1 MNHDTHDAQHRQ
13 TDNDHGA
20 GADSLRQADSQSA
33 HDSAGYS
40 HADEAAQPVS
50 PLPYR
55 DVDEAS
61 RIFLLPNIFTAGNLF
76 FGFIAIIWCIHGR
89 YVAGDEEQAKLLFT
103 QAVFFILF
111 AGVCDLFDG
120 RVARMGGRESLF
132 GKEFD
137 SIADVVSFGLAP
149 ALMVFFLILHPTES
163 YPFFR
168 QIGWLIGFIYLLC
181 AGIRLAR
188 FNVITNP
195 FIPQTKKSAES
206 AGDFQGLPAPA
217 AAGMIASVVLVMLNY
232 DFHRELYLAL
242 PPLLLLIA
250 YMMVSHVVYPS
261 FKHIGWRSRIKL
273 QHFIL
278 LVVGVVVM
286 VTFWKISFA
295 IVFIVYLFY
304 GLVRHMRREKV
315 IRRSASAV
323 KTAVKDRMGR
333 ERTRNRHGDSESQD

>member
-1 MNHDTHDAQHRQ
+1 MNDE
-13 TDNDHGA
+13 
-20 GADSLRQADSQSA
+20 
-33 HDSAGYS
+33 YS
-40 HADEAAQPVS
+40 SKARHAMPADEDYEAEHEQGDESSGKPVY

-55 DVDEAS
+55 DVAEAS
-61 RIFLLPNIFTAGNLF
+61 RIYLLPNIFTAGNLF
-76 FGFIAIIWCIHGR
+76 FGFIAIIWCIRGR
-89 YVAGDEEQAKLLFT
+89 YVAESELEAAHFFT

-137 SIADVVSFGLAP
+137 SIADVVSFGMAP
-149 ALMVFFLILHPTES
+149 ALMVFFLILNPTEA

-188 FNVITNP
+188 FNVLTNP
-195 FIPQTKKSAES
+195 FIPPSKKSAEA

-217 AAGMIASVVLVMLNY
+217 AAGMVASVVLVMLNY
-232 DFHRELYLAL
+232 NFHREFYLIL

-250 YMMVSHVVYPS
+250 YMMVSRVVYPS
-261 FKHIGWRSRIKL
+261 FKHIGWQSRIKL

-278 LVVGVVVM
+278 LIIGVVAMIV
-286 VTFWKISFA
+286 FWKFSFA
-295 IVFIVYLFY
+295 IAFIVYLFY
-304 GLVRHMRREKV
+304 GLVRHMRRERV
-315 IRRSASAV
+315 IKRGTSAV
-323 KTAVKDRMGR
+323 RTAVR
-333 ERTRNRHGDSESQD
+333 EKIHRSERD

>member
-1 MNHDTHDAQHRQ
+1 MSHNPQDAHRPQ
-13 TDNDHGA
+13 KGDH
-20 GADSLRQADSQSA
+20 R
-33 HDSAGYS
+33 H
-40 HADEAAQPVS
+40 DEANGQYAEGECVAEPAAETTHETDDTPRQLS

-61 RIFLLPNIFTAGNLF
+61 RIYLLPNIFTAGNLF

-89 YVAGDEEQAKLLFT
+89 YVVDGAESTKLFT

-149 ALMVFFLILHPTES
+149 ALMVFFLILNPTES

-195 FIPQTKKSAES
+195 YIPQTKKSAES

-232 DFHRELYLAL
+232 DLHREFYLAL

-261 FKHIGWRSRIKL
+261 FKHISWRSRIKF

-278 LVVGVVVM
+278 LVIGAVMM

-295 IVFIVYLFY
+295 IAFIVYLFY
-304 GLVRHMRREKV
+304 GLIRHMRREHV
-315 IRRSASAV
+315 IRRGASAV
-323 KTAVKDRMGR
+323 RTAVKDKIHRDKSR
-333 ERTRNRHGDSESQD
+333 QRNQ

>member
-1 MNHDTHDAQHRQ
+1 MSPDDSHGHRP
-13 TDNDHGA
+13 
-20 GADSLRQADSQSA
+20 
-33 HDSAGYS
+33 HDSSTAE
-40 HADEAAQPVS
+40 HAPAPQPEPAEGRGVY

-55 DVDEAS
+55 DVTEAS
-61 RIFLLPNIFTAGNLF
+61 RIYLLPNIFTAGNLF
-76 FGFIAIIWCIHGR
+76 FGFIAIIWCIRGR
-89 YVAGDEEQAKLLFT
+89 YVAGNEAEAAKLFT

-149 ALMVFFLILHPTES
+149 ALMVFFLILHPTEA

-168 QIGWLIGFIYLLC
+168 EIGWLIGFIYLLC
-181 AGIRLAR
+181 AGVRLAR

-195 FIPQTKKSAES
+195 FIPPAKGSAEAS
-206 AGDFQGLPAPA
+206 GDFQGLPAPA
-217 AAGMIASVVLVMLNY
+217 AAGMVASVVLVMINY
-232 DFHRELYLAL
+232 NFHREFYLAL

-261 FKHIGWRSRIKL
+261 FKHIGWQSRIKF

-278 LVVGVVVM
+278 LIIAVVALVS
-286 VTFWKISFA
+286 FWKFSFA
-295 IVFIVYLFY
+295 ILFLVYLFY
-304 GLVRHMRREKV
+304 GIVRHMRREHV
-315 IRRSASAV
+315 ISRGATAVRSAV
-323 KTAVKDRMGR
+323 
-333 ERTRNRHGDSESQD
+333 QDKIPSGKRRRRDNAENS